1 MLNVLTFVLY
11 SNDFTNFISCI
22 NNDLIMKQILNTIHE
37 ILLQL
42 KELSEQLSDDQ
53 YSRPLPVLMNNSMG
67 KHYRHVIE
75 FIDLLTSSGE
85 SGVVEYDKRKH
96 DVVLETSRTR
106 MAEKISELQE
116 RLNKITSDR
125 QMLLRLSYDHD
136 TDEQIE
142 INTCLE
148 RELVY
153 NIEHAIH
160 HMAIIR
166 IALIQEFPDIQVGS
180 NFGIAYSTIKFQKK

>member
-1 MLNVLTFVLY
+1 
-11 SNDFTNFISCI
+11 
-22 NNDLIMKQILNTIHE
+22 MKQILNTIHE

-42 KELSEQLSDDQ
+42 TGLAEQLSDEQ
-53 YSRPLPVLMNNSMG
+53 YSRALPVLMNNSIG

-85 SGVVEYDKRKH
+85 SGIVEYDKRKH
-96 DVVLETSRTR
+96 DSALETSRSR
-106 MAEKISELQE
+106 MTEKISEIQE
-116 RLNKITSDR
+116 ELNRVRADR
-125 QMLLRLSYDHD
+125 KMLLRLSYDND
-136 TDEQIE
+136 TDQQIE
-142 INTCLE
+142 VSTCLE

-166 IALIQEFPDIQVGS
+166 IALIQEFPDVVVGDK
-180 NFGIAYSTIKFQKK
+180 FGIAYSTIKFQQK